1 VSDVSSEI
9 YQAVREVIAR
19 RSYDRAM
26 AATSLCERLLH
37 NEGAITRQ
45 EDEILVGERRLSLD
59 RELLTRMA
67 QSTGLGFAIYAGN
80 RRIAVATVLDAGT
93 PPELNE
99 FAPSDLVD
107 RVLRRREVFKGNVYY
122 RDREYISVCR
132 PLHASGGQ
140 DFAPIGM
147 IEAFQDKEAYFDLLA
162 AAARTGVEDQVADLE
177 ERADGME
184 DIIHFIDDVAR
195 RLQLLALN
203 GNIIAAQAGEHGR
216 AFRVVCRELG
226 SLADQAKQTA
236 GDVRKL
242 IQAMGLERD
251 DTAYMNQLESLA
263 QQAPAPEPEPAP
275 MPTTASRRSSASTP
289 SRQAPTERASAPDR
303 APERPDR
310 PDRADRLDRGAPTG
324 RGAAPAGR
332 PTAQSGR
339 SPAPPAPSRGRTT
352 RR

>member
-1 VSDVSSEI
+1 
-9 YQAVREVIAR
+9 
-19 RSYDRAM
+19 M
-26 AATSLCERLLH
+26 AATGLCERLLH
-37 NEGAITRQ
+37 NEGAIVRQ
-45 EDEILVGERRLSLD
+45 EDEILVGDRKLSMD
-59 RELLTRMA
+59 RELLPRMA

-80 RRIAVATVLDAGT
+80 RRIAVAAVLDAGT

-107 RVLRRREVFKGNVYY
+107 RVLRRREVYKGSVYY

-226 SLADQAKQTA
+226 SLADQAKQTG

-251 DTAYMNQLESLA
+251 DTAYMNQLDGLAREQELA
-263 QQAPAPEPEPAP
+263 QLAAETAPVPVIPTPAPAASSRRTGPPPSSRPQPAP
-275 MPTTASRRSSASTP
+275 AT
-289 SRQAPTERASAPDR
+289 
-303 APERPDR
+303 
-310 PDRADRLDRGAPTG
+310 
-324 RGAAPAGR
+324 PAGR
-332 PTAQSGR
+332 RP
-339 SPAPPAPSRGRTT
+339 T

>member
-45 EDEILVGERRLSLD
+45 EDEIMVGDRRLSLD

-93 PPELNE
+93 APELNE

-263 QQAPAPEPEPAP
+263 QQAPAPEPAPAPAP
-275 MPTTASRRSSASTP
+275 MPTTASRRTSASAP
-289 SRQAPTERASAPDR
+289 SRQPSERASAPDR

-310 PDRADRLDRGAPTG
+310 LERGAPAG
-324 RGAAPAGR
+324 RSPAAPAGR
-332 PTAQSGR
+332 PTASSSR
-339 SPAPPAPSRGRTT
+339 TPAPTPTTRGRTT

>member
-1 VSDVSSEI
+1 MSDVSSEI
-9 YQAVREVIAR
+9 YQAVREVITR

-37 NEGAITRQ
+37 SEGAILRQ
-45 EDEILVGERRLSLD
+45 DDEILVGDRPVSKD

-80 RRIAVATVLDAGT
+80 RRVAVATVLDAGT
-93 PPELNE
+93 PPELGD
-99 FAPSDLVD
+99 FAHGDLVD
-107 RVLRRREVFKGNVYY
+107 RVLRRREVYKGSVDY
-122 RDREYISVCR
+122 RGREYLTVCR

-162 AAARTGVEDQVADLE
+162 AAARSGVEAEVADVE

-184 DIIHFIDDVAR
+184 SIIHFIDDVAR

-226 SLADQAKQTA
+226 SLADQAKQT
-236 GDVRKL
+236 GQEVRKL
-242 IQAMGLERD
+242 IQAMGLERNE
-251 DTAYMNQLESLA
+251 TAFMNRLENLA
-263 QQAPAPEPEPAP
+263 EEAERNEKNPGQA
-275 MPTTASRRSSASTP
+275 
-289 SRQAPTERASAPDR
+289 
-303 APERPDR
+303 
-310 PDRADRLDRGAPTG
+310 RAD
-324 RGAAPAGR
+324 
-332 PTAQSGR
+332 
-339 SPAPPAPSRGRTT
+339 
-352 RR
+352 

>member
-1 VSDVSSEI
+1 MSDVSSEI

-26 AATSLCERLLH
+26 AATGLCERLLH
-37 NEGAITRQ
+37 TEGAIVRQ
-45 EDEILVGERRLSLD
+45 EDEILVGDRKLSMD
-59 RELLTRMA
+59 RELLPRMA

-107 RVLRRREVFKGNVYY
+107 RVLRRREVYKGIVYY

-132 PLHASGGQ
+132 PLHASGAQ

-184 DIIHFIDDVAR
+184 NIIHFIDDVAR

-226 SLADQAKQTA
+226 SLADQAKQTG

-251 DTAYMNQLESLA
+251 DTAYQNQLDSLA
-263 QQAPAPEPEPAP
+263 RDQQGPEQARAPERAPERMPERMPERAHERTPEPAP
-275 MPTTASRRSSASTP
+275 APTSRRAQAAGPAHRPSPTENSAQAP
-289 SRQAPTERASAPDR
+289 SRSSGSRSQPAPA
-303 APERPDR
+303 
-310 PDRADRLDRGAPTG
+310 
-324 RGAAPAGR
+324 AAPAR
-332 PTAQSGR
+332 TR
-339 SPAPPAPSRGRTT
+339 PAP

>member
-26 AATSLCERLLH
+26 AATGLCERLLH
-37 NEGAITRQ
+37 NEGAIVRQ
-45 EDEILVGERRLSLD
+45 EDEILVGDRKLSMD
-59 RELLTRMA
+59 RELLPRMA

-107 RVLRRREVFKGNVYY
+107 RVLRRREVYKGTVYY

-140 DFAPIGM
+140 EFAPIGM

-177 ERADGME
+177 ARADGME

-251 DTAYMNQLESLA
+251 DMAYMNQLDSLA
-263 QQAPAPEPEPAP
+263 HEQGLAEQAAAASASAPAPAPAP
-275 MPTTASRRSSASTP
+275 APTPAPSAFGNRRATASGPASSRSTGSSGPAGSPASGSP
-289 SRQAPTERASAPDR
+289 RSP
-303 APERPDR
+303 
-310 PDRADRLDRGAPTG
+310 
-324 RGAAPAGR
+324 APAGR
-332 PTAQSGR
+332 S
-339 SPAPPAPSRGRTT
+339 RTT
-352 RR
+352 PRR

>member
-1 VSDVSSEI
+1 MLVDRPVHSWRVSDVSSEI

-26 AATSLCERLLH
+26 AATGLCERLLH
-37 NEGAITRQ
+37 NEGAIVRQ
-45 EDEILVGERRLSLD
+45 DEDILVGDRKLSMD
-59 RELLTRMA
+59 RELLPRMA

-107 RVLRRREVFKGNVYY
+107 RVLRRREVYKGSVYY

-251 DTAYMNQLESLA
+251 DTAYMNQLDSLA
-263 QQAPAPEPEPAP
+263 HDQPPVPEPAP
-275 MPTTASRRSSASTP
+275 APAPAPAAAAAARRSLAAQPTRSAGSPIGSGP
-289 SRQAPTERASAPDR
+289 SRGP
-303 APERPDR
+303 
-310 PDRADRLDRGAPTG
+310 APTG
-324 RGAAPAGR
+324 R
-332 PTAQSGR
+332 TR
-339 SPAPPAPSRGRTT
+339 STP

>member
-1 VSDVSSEI
+1 MSDVSSEI

-37 NEGAITRQ
+37 NEGAISRQ

-263 QQAPAPEPEPAP
+263 QQAPAPEPEPVPAP
-275 MPTTASRRSSASTP
+275 MPTTASRRSSASAS

-303 APERPDR
+303 APERPER
-310 PDRADRLDRGAPTG
+310 PDRLDRGAP
-324 RGAAPAGR
+324 A
-332 PTAQSGR
+332 GR
-339 SPAPPAPSRGRTT
+339 SPAPSGRATPSSSARSPAPPPSRGRTT